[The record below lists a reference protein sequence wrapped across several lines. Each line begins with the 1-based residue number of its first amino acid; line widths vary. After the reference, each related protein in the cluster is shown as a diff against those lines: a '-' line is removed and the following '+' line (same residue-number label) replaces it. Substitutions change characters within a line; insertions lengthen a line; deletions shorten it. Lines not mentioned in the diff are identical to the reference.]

1 MKILKLKIDY
11 EKIHNNVGLFLEDE
25 SDVLNFIKNTMDY
38 LYTHNKNYN
47 QQQWIKLQDLKEI
60 VDNIEVTYGD
70 F

>member
-70 F
+70 I